1 MSPSEVSIWCFWG
14 VCMHDMS
21 ILECFEICFLSF
33 EGALKLGLW
42 EEMVGWVGGFGV
54 KGGS

>member
-1 MSPSEVSIWCFWG
+1 
-14 VCMHDMS
+14 MHDMS